1 MENDLKIFH
10 STLSEDEEGISVI
23 LRLVDGFSTW
33 QVNISTKS
41 SFLSLIIGRTKIF
54 LQVSKPLQK
63 SALYNSYALN
73 DPFWKSFIFFSC
85 FESSKKK
92 I

>member
-1 MENDLKIFH
+1 MENDFDLKIFY
-10 STLSEDEEGISVI
+10 STLSEGEESISVI
-23 LRLVDGFSTW
+23 LRLVDGFSTC

-73 DPFWKSFIFFSC
+73 DPF
-85 FESSKKK
+85 
-92 I
+92 